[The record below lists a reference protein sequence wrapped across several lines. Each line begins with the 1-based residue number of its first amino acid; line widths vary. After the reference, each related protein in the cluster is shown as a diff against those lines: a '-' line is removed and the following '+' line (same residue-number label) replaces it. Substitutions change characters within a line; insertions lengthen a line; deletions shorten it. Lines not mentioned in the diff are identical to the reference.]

1 MKMKMKR
8 LKTTVAA
15 LTAAAALTMTSFAA
29 SASALLYIGSRG
41 EEVSSVQAELAERG
55 YFDHSV
61 TGYYGYITRSAVIEF
76 QKDSG
81 IRVDGIAG
89 PETLGK
95 LFGEAYSDND
105 LYWLSRI
112 IHAEAKG
119 ESYAGKVAVGNTVL
133 NRVKSAEFPNTV
145 EGVVF
150 DSKYGIQYTPAANG
164 AIYNTPDEASVNAA
178 KDALNGV
185 NYAGESL
192 YFYNHNTAPNAWA
205 SKNRPYYTTIGN
217 HTFHL

>member
-1 MKMKMKR
+1 MKR
-8 LKTTVAA
+8 LKTTVIAMA
-15 LTAAAALTMTSFAA
+15 TAAALSMTSFAA

-55 YFDHSV
+55 YFDHDV

-81 IRVDGIAG
+81 IRADGIVG
-89 PETLGK
+89 PETREK
-95 LFGEAYSDND
+95 LFGISYSDDD

-112 IHAEAKG
+112 IYAEARG

-133 NRVKSAEFPNTV
+133 NRVSSSEFPNTV
-145 EGVVF
+145 AGVVF
-150 DSKYGIQYTPAANG
+150 DTKYGVQYTPAANG
-164 AIYNTPDEASVNAA
+164 TIYNTPDAESVNAA

-185 NYAGESL
+185 NYVGDSL